1 MGPSFIILLIME
13 KLTKASG
20 FLIIH
25 PEKYEYVSTYI
36 LEFMQEIFSV
46 QYTINSNKC

>member
-20 FLIIH
+20 FFIIH
-25 PEKYEYVSTYI
+25 LKNMVIMSTYI
-36 LEFMQEIFSV
+36 SWGFMQKLFSV
-46 QYTINSNKC
+46 QYTINSQ